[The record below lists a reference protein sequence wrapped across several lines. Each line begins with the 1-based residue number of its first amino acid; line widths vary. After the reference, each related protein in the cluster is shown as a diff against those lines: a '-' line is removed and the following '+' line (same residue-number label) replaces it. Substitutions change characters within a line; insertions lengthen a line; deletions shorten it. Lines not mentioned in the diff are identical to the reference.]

1 MKVVLLKTVLSKDCS
16 LILLSNSLT
25 IAKEG
30 LLMTCKP
37 VLNYAKQFTLQ
48 NCDFFFSVIEHNQ

>member
-25 IAKEG
+25 IAKKG
-30 LLMTCKP
+30 LLMTCKT
-37 VLNYAKQFTLQ
+37 VLNYAKQFTL
-48 NCDFFFSVIEHNQ
+48 